1 MKTPGWRNALLIFS
15 ILLTASYNAQAV
27 PLNGEESFIFRLGY
41 FLPSFDT
48 NLRVNNDQLGRGDE
62 VNLEKELGIDAEET
76 TIRGSVMWRISE
88 RNKLTLD
95 VFNLNRTG
103 TKTINRE
110 IQIGDQ
116 IYPVGASLTSKF
128 NFTIIPI
135 SWSYA
140 FIKNPDWEVSAGAGL
155 QWSVINLKI
164 DGSVST
170 SPISTSRE
178 ATADANAPLP
188 LLGIDMKYY
197 INPDWN
203 VGANLGAFTYKVGA
217 ANMTMQ
223 GDILSAGASTE
234 WWFSDYIGAGI
245 AANWFFIGVT
255 VDGSKW
261 DGEFNYTYFGPQAF
275 LSARF

>member
-1 MKTPGWRNALLIFS
+1 MQTHVWRNAFLLLSVLFT
-15 ILLTASYNAQAV
+15 LLSTAQAV
-27 PLNGEESFIFRLGY
+27 PINGEEQFIFKLGY

-48 NLRVNNDQLGRGDE
+48 TLRVNNEQLGRGDE
-62 VNLEKELGIDAEET
+62 VSLENELGIDREET

-88 RNKLTLD
+88 RNKLSLD
-95 VFNLNRTG
+95 IFNLNRSG
-103 TKTINRE
+103 TKTINRQ

-128 NFTIIPI
+128 TFTIIPI
-135 SWSYA
+135 AWSYA
-140 FIKNPDWEVSAGAGL
+140 FIKNSDWEVSAGAGL

-164 DGSVST
+164 DGSASL

-188 LLGIDMKYY
+188 LINADMKYY

-203 VGANLGAFTYKVGA
+203 VGANIGAFTYKVGA

-234 WWFSDYIGAGI
+234 WWFTDYFGVGGAV
-245 AANWFFIGVT
+245 NWFYIGVT

-261 DGEFNYTYFGPQAF
+261 DGEFNYTYFGPQAY